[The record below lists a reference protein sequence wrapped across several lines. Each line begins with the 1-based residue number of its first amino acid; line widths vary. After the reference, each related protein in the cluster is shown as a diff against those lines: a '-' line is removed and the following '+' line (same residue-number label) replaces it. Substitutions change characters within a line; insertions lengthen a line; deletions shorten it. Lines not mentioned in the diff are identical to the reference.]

1 MTEQHP
7 DAARIDQLGGP
18 TKVAERLGIAAES
31 GAVQRVSNW
40 KKRGI
45 PAAVKLK
52 HEWLRREATSHQEA
66 ANATGRVGNG

>member
-18 TKVAERLGIAAES
+18 TKVAERLGIATRP

-40 KKRGI
+40 KTRGI

-52 HEWLRREATSHQEA
+52 HEWLRGDRLQQESSDA
-66 ANATGRVGNG
+66 

>member
-7 DAARIDQLGGP
+7 DAVRIDQLGGP

-31 GAVQRVSNW
+31 GSVQRVSNW

-52 HEWLRREATSHQEA
+52 HEWLRSDAIQPEP
-66 ANATGRVGNG
+66 ANA